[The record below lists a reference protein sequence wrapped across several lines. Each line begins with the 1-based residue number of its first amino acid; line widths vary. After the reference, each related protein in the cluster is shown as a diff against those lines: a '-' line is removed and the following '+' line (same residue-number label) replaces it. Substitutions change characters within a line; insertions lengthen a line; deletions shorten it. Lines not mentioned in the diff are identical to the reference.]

1 MTAPPVWL
9 RFRLADERYR
19 LSLWLPLFIIW
30 PFAIMFALVLLPFVL
45 LFAAVFWC
53 SGYGKTLLQ
62 SGPRIMSCICALRG
76 LNVDVGQGK
85 ERFLISIR

>member
-1 MTAPPVWL
+1 MTVPSVWL
-9 RFRLADERYR
+9 RLRLADERHR
-19 LSLWLPLFIIW
+19 LSLWLPLFILW
-30 PFAIMFALVLLPFVL
+30 PFAILFALVLLPFLL
-45 LFAAVFWC
+45 LFAAVFWY

-62 SGPRIMSCICALRG
+62 IGPRIMSCICALRG